1 MCRRCGCLQASKDA
15 TPRGAPV
22 QGILEAA
29 VLVACAE
36 APRYGYEIATW
47 LTTEGLVS
55 APVSPGRLYE
65 TLGTLSR
72 AGALVGVDEESDKGP
87 SRRRYHLTETGRER
101 LAAWAASL
109 ERTGE
114 TLARLLSRMTAL
126 NGAVHDPVDHDPVD
140 HDPDPT
146 EGGETMPCQ
155 CHCGGPG
162 ARNAESPTTATEPAS
177 APQSA
182 PARSVEERLEHVET
196 LLERLVTR

>member
-1 MCRRCGCLQASKDA
+1 MCRRCGCLRAGKDA

-22 QGILEAA
+22 QGSLEAA

-47 LTTEGLVS
+47 LFAEGLVS
-55 APVSPGRLYE
+55 AAVSPGRLYE

-72 AGALVGVDEESDKGP
+72 TGALVGVDEESDKGP
-87 SRRRYHLTETGRER
+87 ARRRYHLTETGRER

-109 ERTGE
+109 ERTAA
-114 TLARLLSRMTAL
+114 TLARLLSRMAAL
-126 NGAVHDPVDHDPVD
+126 NGAVPARTDHNPA
-140 HDPDPT
+140 
-146 EGGETMPCQ
+146 EGGEIMPCQ

-162 ARNAESPTTATEPAS
+162 ARNAESPTAATEPAS
-177 APQSA
+177 APQPA